1 MKNYQKLFI
10 IVLSILTAA
19 FVSCSEKNETTK
31 PSPDPTW
38 KPIQLVGTWT
48 NAVNSDTFTVVDNGS
63 DGRINIGEYYVLIEA
78 EEWATKNNERVDTFT
93 AGGNPYNSAGNP
105 IMSILY
111 YFFFDSSSCTF
122 RKQEGVTTSDK
133 IIYYKQ

>member
-10 IVLSILTAA
+10 IVLLILTVA

-93 AGGNPYNSAGNP
+93 AGGNPYDSSGNP

-111 YFFFDSSSCTF
+111 SFLFDSSRCIF
-122 RKQEGVTTSDK
+122 RKDKGITSEK
-133 IIYYKQ
+133 MTYYKQ